1 MIASMDTVRIFDG
14 LELVAE
20 HRRSWDRRQVIE
32 DPGHI
37 EALVELKRQAR
48 VHRGLDRLYHAAP
61 SSQLLFKALAQQGR
75 NLGGATI
82 SLLKVLDQ
90 VGASELESAI
100 AEAIKRST
108 PHLAAVR
115 HVLERRRYERGIPP
129 AVGRHLPVDDRVQG
143 PIVTP
148 HSLSDYDQI
157 GRNDNDDND

>member
-1 MIASMDTVRIFDG
+1 MESVRVFDE
-14 LELVAE
+14 LELIAE

-32 DPGHI
+32 DPVHI
-37 EALVELKRQAR
+37 EALAALKREAR

-61 SSQLLFKALAQQGR
+61 SSRALFKALAQQGR

-82 SLLKVLDQ
+82 TLLKQLDL
-90 VGASELESAI
+90 VGAAELEA
-100 AEAIKRST
+100 AVGEVIKRGT

-115 HVLERRRYERGIPP
+115 HVLERRRYERGVPP

-148 HSLSDYDQI
+148 HSLSDYDEI
-157 GRNDNDDND
+157 GRRNDDDD